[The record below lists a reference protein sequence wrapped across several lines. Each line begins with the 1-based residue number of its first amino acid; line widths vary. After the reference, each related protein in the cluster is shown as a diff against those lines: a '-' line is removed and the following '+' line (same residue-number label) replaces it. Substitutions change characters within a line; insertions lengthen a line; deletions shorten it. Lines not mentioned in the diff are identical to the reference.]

1 MHDLQRRTDPAGLS
15 GRSGKHAIARC
26 RTQCA
31 LVPWQRAPPWHDPA
45 LVAGCLIY
53 EPYLVIP
60 DMGNASRHRTPFLR

>member
-26 RTQCA
+26 RTPCA

-45 LVAGCLIY
+45 LVAGCL
-53 EPYLVIP
+53 
-60 DMGNASRHRTPFLR
+60 